1 MTTYTLT
8 VSTNDLGL
16 GVINGARVVVE
27 RKRTQVTDIFGG
39 QSLSKNTTATNSSGI
54 ATVLLKPDDGSV
66 YHEIKIFDL
75 AGIPVYSTI
84 FSMPPQAVA
93 VTELPVQDIIS
104 SSATQAVA
112 ASVTATEQAVISTE
126 QASVATT
133 KAEEAE
139 TSASTATTKAA
150 EAAASAASIRVDS
163 ATYAAIPALTTSCFV
178 FVAADETNDNLPTVY
193 FFDGSGLQWLPSV
206 GV

>member
-16 GVINGARVVVE
+16 GVINGARVTVD
-27 RKRTQVTDIFGG
+27 RKRTQVTDIFNG
-39 QSLSKNTTATNSSGI
+39 QSISKNNVATNSSGI
-54 ATVLLKPDDGSV
+54 ATIPLEPDDGSV
-66 YHEIKIFDL
+66 YHELKIFDL
-75 AGIPVYSTI
+75 AGILVYSKI
-84 FSMPPQAVA
+84 FTMPPQAVA
-93 VTELPVQDIIS
+93 VTALPVQDIIS

-139 TSASTATTKAA
+139 TSASTATTKAS
-150 EAAASAASIRVDS
+150 EAANSAASIRVDS
-163 ATYAAIPALTTSCFV
+163 ATYAAIPTLTTPCFV
-178 FVAADETNDNLPTVY
+178 FVATDETNDNLPTVY
-193 FFDGSGLQWLPSV
+193 FYDGSDLQWLPSV

>member
-1 MTTYTLT
+1 MMTYTLT

-27 RKRTQVTDIFGG
+27 RKRTQVTDIFGC
-39 QSLSKNTTATNSSGI
+39 QSLSKNTTATNSLGI

-84 FSMPPQAVA
+84 FTMPPQAVA
-93 VTELPVQDIIS
+93 VTALPVQDIIS

-112 ASVTATEQAVISTE
+112 ASVTATEQAVISTS
-126 QASVATT
+126 QAVISTAQAVITTT
-133 KAEEAE
+133 KA
-139 TSASTATTKAA
+139 S
-150 EAAASAASIRVDS
+150 EAAVSAASIRVNA
-163 ATYAAIPALTTSCFV
+163 ATYAAIPTLTVSCFV
-178 FVAADETNDNLPTVY
+178 FVTADETNDNQPTVY
-193 FFDGSGLQWLPSV
+193 FFDGTNLNWLPSV